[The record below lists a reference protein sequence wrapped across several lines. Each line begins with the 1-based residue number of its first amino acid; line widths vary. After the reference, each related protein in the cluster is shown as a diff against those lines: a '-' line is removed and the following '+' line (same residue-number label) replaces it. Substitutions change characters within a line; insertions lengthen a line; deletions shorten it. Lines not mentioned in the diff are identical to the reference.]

1 MSLNRA
7 TLVAVLAGGV
17 LLTGTWVIGQALSEG
32 LPVSK
37 FPELPKEVASD
48 LLRRGCTIVPDRA
61 RRDGRNVLH
70 GEFARAGQTDWAVL
84 CRRGDQASLI
94 VYWAGKPENPD
105 VLNTTSSG
113 LDKNPEAAR
122 TIAVVDPD
130 RIQRYATRH
139 AKGTNAEMK
148 LQFNHSGIEDAVG
161 MGSEV
166 LHYVDGKW
174 LRIPGAD

>member
-7 TLVAVLAGGV
+7 TLVAVLAGGI

-48 LLRRGCTIVPDRA
+48 LVRRGCTIVPDRA

-70 GEFARAGQTDWAVL
+70 GDFARAGQTDWAVL
-84 CRRGDQASLI
+84 CRRGDQASLV
-94 VYWAGKPENPD
+94 VYWAGKAENPD

-113 LDKNPEAAR
+113 LGKDPEAAR
-122 TIAVVDPD
+122 TIGVVGRD
-130 RIQRYATRH
+130 RLQRYATRH
-139 AKGTNAEMK
+139 AELTNSEMK
-148 LQFNHSGIEDAVG
+148 LQFSHAGIEDAVG
-161 MGSEV
+161 MGSEI
-166 LHYVDGKW
+166 LYYLDGKW